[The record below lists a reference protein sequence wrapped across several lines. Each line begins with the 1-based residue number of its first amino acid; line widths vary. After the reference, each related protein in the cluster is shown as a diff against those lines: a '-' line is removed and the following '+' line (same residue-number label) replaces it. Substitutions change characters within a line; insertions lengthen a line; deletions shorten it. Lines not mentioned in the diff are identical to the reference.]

1 MHQCSSGVEVVVEEE
16 EVVEHGP
23 DHGGEVHDR

>member
-1 MHQCSSGVEVVVEEE
+1 MHQCSSGVEVVEEE
-16 EVVEHGP
+16 EVVEHGD